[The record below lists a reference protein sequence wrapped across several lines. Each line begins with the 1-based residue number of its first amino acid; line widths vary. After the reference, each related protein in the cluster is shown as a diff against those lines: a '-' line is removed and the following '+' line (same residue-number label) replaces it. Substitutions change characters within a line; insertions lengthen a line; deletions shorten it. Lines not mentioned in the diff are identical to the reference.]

1 MSKIEKADKADSI
14 QQLFRDDPWL
24 EPFEGEI
31 RRR

>member
-1 MSKIEKADKADSI
+1 MSKIIDKKEVENIA
-14 QQLFRDDPWL
+14 QVFRDDPWL